1 MSRRLISLAILALVS
16 VLAIAACGSG
26 DEKEAPGAH
35 TVTPTEAVKLID
47 EGERTIIDVRT
58 PGEYAD
64 AHVVGAI
71 NIDVE
76 AADFGE
82 RIAELDP
89 DQPYMVYCQSG
100 RRSALA
106 ASQMAEAGIKDIA
119 DAGGI
124 VDLARAGAPVE

>member
-1 MSRRLISLAILALVS
+1 MSRRLISLVILALVA
-16 VLAIAACGSG
+16 VLTLAACGSSAAT
-26 DEKEAPGAH
+26 EAPGAH
-35 TVTPTEAVKLID
+35 TVTSTEAAKMID
-47 EGERTIIDVRT
+47 EGERTIIDVRS
-58 PGEYAD
+58 PAEYAE

-76 AADFGE
+76 GADFSDQ
-82 RIAELDP
+82 IAELDV
-89 DQPYMVYCQSG
+89 DEPYMVYCQSG

-106 ASQMAEAGIKDIA
+106 AGQMAEAGIKDIA